1 MKRSSKMKA
10 IKIIIGT
17 NNTMFYQIVGH
28 MQKMHHSCGLLGHRG
43 AVQCY
48 YTITLVVL
56 FS

>member
-1 MKRSSKMKA
+1 MKA
-10 IKIIIGT
+10 IKIIIGI